1 VALGSPSRR
10 GASREC
16 GSHAG
21 SRPAGHKSGLSGH
34 LPPLVAYRH
43 LAGEPEYQAVII
55 ARFGV
60 APLIWFPD
68 ADGADLPSAS
78 DSSDHSET
86 GGPDPTAIAVA
97 YAHCR
102 GNARD

>member
-1 VALGSPSRR
+1 
-10 GASREC
+10 
-16 GSHAG
+16 
-21 SRPAGHKSGLSGH
+21 
-34 LPPLVAYRH
+34 
-43 LAGEPEYQAVII
+43 VII